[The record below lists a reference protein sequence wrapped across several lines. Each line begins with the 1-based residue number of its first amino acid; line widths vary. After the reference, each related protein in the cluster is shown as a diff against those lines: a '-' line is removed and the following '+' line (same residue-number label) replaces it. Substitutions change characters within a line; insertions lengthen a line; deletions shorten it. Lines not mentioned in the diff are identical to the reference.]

1 MLNTSKFTTILLLL
15 GVYIIKEEFMLGTI
29 IVAVLFMIVGGVA
42 ALAGYKLFRILLP
55 ILGLFAGFAVGF
67 SGMQAVFGTGGVSF
81 VLSVITALIVG
92 LILAL
97 LSYAYF
103 KIAIVVM
110 AALVGAAVMATLAH
124 AIGLN
129 EDGFLTFMLSVAG
142 AIIAGVLVAALSL
155 EKDLVI
161 IVSAMVGVAL
171 IFVGLFLLVSDL
183 TLEELHDNGI
193 RQSFKEVVD
202 THFVWMLAWLGGT
215 LLSVVVQYRTALL
228 EFYDDAYVLDL
239 NE

>member
-1 MLNTSKFTTILLLL
+1 
-15 GVYIIKEEFMLGTI
+15 MLGTI
-29 IVAVLFMIVGGVA
+29 IVAILFLIVGGVA

-81 VLSVITALIVG
+81 VLSVITALFVG
-92 LILAL
+92 VILAL

-103 KIAIVVM
+103 KIAIIVM
-110 AALVGAAVMATLAH
+110 GGLVGAGVFSTLAH

-129 EDGFLTFMLSVAG
+129 EDGFLTFMLALSGGIIA
-142 AIIAGVLVAALSL
+142 AIIVAALSL

-171 IFVGLFLLVSDL
+171 VFVGLFLLVSDL
-183 TLEELHDNGI
+183 TLEELHENGVA
-193 RQSFKEVVD
+193 QSFQQIVD
-202 THFVWMLAWLGGT
+202 SHFVWLLAWLGGT
-215 LLSVVVQYRTALL
+215 LASVVVQSRTALL
-228 EFYDDAYVLDL
+228 EFYDDAYVIDL